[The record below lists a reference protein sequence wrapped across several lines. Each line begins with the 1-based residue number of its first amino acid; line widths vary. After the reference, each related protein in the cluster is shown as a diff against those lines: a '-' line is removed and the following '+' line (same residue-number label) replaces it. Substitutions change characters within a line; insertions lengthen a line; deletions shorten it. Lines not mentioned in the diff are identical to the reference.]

1 MTDLPKLFGEGQR
14 ALIKIGGMSCSDCEH
29 HIKTAL
35 KEAGVNEIEA
45 SWKKGEA
52 RFTWTAGISDSA
64 LKDAVQAAGYHPGE
78 VSVQEHISNQ
88 ELQENTPVRSVKTEK
103 KTEMTY
109 DKESHADYDLIIIG
123 AGSAAF
129 AGAIKASEAGYHVAV
144 VEKSTIGGTCVN
156 IGCIPSKALLRAG
169 EAYWQNGHHPIE
181 GISTSTGSIDLGA
194 VVAQKDTLVADLRK
208 AKYTDLIAD
217 YGFEVIQGAARFTD
231 PRTIEVNGDSISA
244 KVFIIATGA
253 SPAIPPIPGLSD
265 TDYLTSTT
273 ALDLKD
279 IPDRLAVIGANAIG
293 LELGQFFQHVG
304 SSVTFIDI
312 ADRIAPFEEPEVSAV
327 LSQVITDQGGSV
339 YVGAQVLKVNQA
351 KDHIDIYISVAG
363 KQVVIPADKILVA
376 TGRRPNTEELD
387 LVSAGIET
395 GATGAIAVDS
405 QLRTTNDRVFAAGD
419 VTGAPQFVYVSAYE
433 GALAVDNAL
442 LGAGREIDLRG
453 LPRVTFT
460 LPQIASAGITES
472 QALKSG
478 RNTIVSILPLSAV
491 PRALVN
497 HDTAGLVKL
506 VADATTKQLLGASIV
521 SENAGEIIQSAVL
534 AIRHNIT
541 VDELA
546 DTFYPYLTMAE
557 SIKLAAQSFDRDVSK
572 LSCCAA

>member
-1 MTDLPKLFGEGQR
+1 MADSPELFGKGQR
-14 ALIKIGGMSCSDCEH
+14 ALIKIEGMSCNDCEH

-35 KEAGVNEIEA
+35 EEAGVNEIEA

-52 RFTWTAGISDSA
+52 RFTWTAGVSDSA
-64 LKDAVQAAGYHPGE
+64 LKDAVRAAGYRPGE
-78 VSVQEHISNQ
+78 ISVQKHTSNQ
-88 ELQENTPVRSVKTEK
+88 KLQENTLAKSVKTEN
-103 KTEMTY
+103 TY
-109 DKESHADYDLIIIG
+109 NKESHTDYDLIIIG

-169 EAYWQNGHHPIE
+169 EAYWQYGHHPIE

-194 VVAQKDTLVADLRK
+194 VVAQKDALVADLRK

-217 YGFEVIQGAARFTD
+217 YGFEVIRGAARFTD
-231 PRTIEVNGDSISA
+231 PHTIEVNGDSISA
-244 KVFIIATGA
+244 RVFIIATGA

-279 IPDRLAVIGANAIG
+279 VPNRLAVIGANAIG

-363 KQVVIPADKILVA
+363 KQVVIPVDKVLVA

-387 LVSAGIET
+387 LASAGIET
-395 GATGAIAVDS
+395 GVTGAIAVDS
-405 QLRTTNDRVFAAGD
+405 RLRTTNSRVFAAGD

-433 GALAVDNAL
+433 GVLAVDNAL
-442 LGAGREIDLRG
+442 LDAGREIDLRG

-472 QALKSG
+472 QARKSG
-478 RNTIVSILPLSAV
+478 RDIVVSVLPLSAV

-506 VADATTKQLLGASIV
+506 VADAATRQLLGASII